1 MTLTNGLGLKVV
13 GLKKTYPKGFRRP
26 AVEAVKNLDLD
37 VRDGEVVGLLGPNG
51 AGKTTAIKA
60 ICGLLKPTAGEIFIG
75 PYSLWRERRRA
86 LARMAVVLEGDRNL
100 RFRLTVKENVTFFTT
115 LAGCDRR
122 RVKKETPAALERFH
136 LTGKADEQ
144 VRNLS
149 KGQKQILS
157 VAIAFLTRAEL
168 VLLDEP
174 TLGLDVQTS
183 QELQTIIREMA
194 REGRAVLLTTHEM
207 AVAQKVADRVAI
219 VTGGRLVTFKPTEE
233 LLELFRYRQYTIRL
247 RWPETAPATIGLDA
261 GDVEIIPADDHER
274 DMTIHLHTDHKD
286 RLYEI
291 LACLQTEEC
300 EILEIARHQPDLER
314 VFLSVVEGKEGEP
327 V

>member
-1 MTLTNGLGLKVV
+1 MDELGLKVV
-13 GLKKTYPKGFRRP
+13 GLKKTYPKTLRQP
-26 AVEAVKNLDLD
+26 AVDAVKGFDLD

-75 PYSLWRERRRA
+75 PYSLARDHRRA

-100 RFRLTVKENVTFFTT
+100 RFRLTVRENVTFFTS
-115 LAGCDRR
+115 LAGCDPR
-122 RVKKETPAALERFH
+122 RVREETPATLERFD
-136 LTGKADEQ
+136 LAGKAKEQ

-149 KGQKQILS
+149 KGQKQKLS
-157 VAIAFLTRAEL
+157 VAIAYLTRAEL

-174 TLGLDVQTS
+174 TLGLDVQAGL
-183 QELQTIIREMA
+183 ELQNIIREMA

-207 AVAQKVADRVAI
+207 AVAQKVADRIAI
-219 VTGGRLVTFKPTEE
+219 VNEGRLVTFRPMEE
-233 LLELFRYRQYTIRL
+233 LLELFRYHQYTIRL
-247 RWPETAPATIGLDA
+247 RWPETAPASIGLDA
-261 GDVEIIPADDHER
+261 ADVELVTTDDHER
-274 DMTIHLHTDHKD
+274 DMTLHLHTDRKD

-291 LACLQTEEC
+291 LTWLRSEEC

-314 VFLSVVEGKEGEP
+314 VFLSIVENDGRRP
-327 V
+327 Q

>member
-1 MTLTNGLGLKVV
+1 MDELGLKVV
-13 GLKKTYPKGFRRP
+13 GLRKTYPKTLRRP
-26 AVEAVKNLDLD
+26 AVEAVKGFDLD

-75 PYSLWRERRRA
+75 PYSLAKNRRRA

-100 RFRLTVKENVTFFTT
+100 RFRLTVRENVTFFTS
-115 LAGCDRR
+115 LAGCDSR
-122 RVKKETPAALERFH
+122 RVKEETPAALERFG
-136 LTGKADEQ
+136 LAGKAKEQ

-149 KGQKQILS
+149 KGQKQKLS
-157 VAIAFLTRAEL
+157 VAIAYLTRAEL

-174 TLGLDVQTS
+174 TLGLDVQAS
-183 QELQTIIREMA
+183 MELQNVIREMA

-207 AVAQKVADRVAI
+207 TVAQKVADRIAI
-219 VTGGRLVTFKPTEE
+219 VNEGRLVTFRPMEE
-233 LLELFRYRQYTIRL
+233 LLELFRYHQYIIRL
-247 RWPETAPATIGLDA
+247 RWPETAPASIGLDA
-261 GDVEIIPADDHER
+261 ADIELIPADDHER
-274 DMTIHLHTDHKD
+274 DMTLHLHTDNKD

-291 LACLQTEEC
+291 LARLRSEEC

-314 VFLSVVEGKEGEP
+314 VFLSIVEGEGRRP
-327 V
+327 Q

>member
-1 MTLTNGLGLKVV
+1 
-13 GLKKTYPKGFRRP
+13 
-26 AVEAVKNLDLD
+26 VEAIKNLDLD

-60 ICGLLKPTAGEIFIG
+60 ICGLLKPTGGEIFIG
-75 PYSLWRERRRA
+75 PYSLARHYRQA

-100 RFRLTVKENVTFFTT
+100 RFRLTVKENVTFFTS

-122 RVKKETPAALERFH
+122 RVKEETPAALERFH
-136 LTGKADEQ
+136 LAGKADEQ

-157 VAIAFLTRAEL
+157 IAIAYLTRAEL
-168 VLLDEP
+168 LLLDEP

-233 LLELFRYRQYTIRL
+233 LLELFRYHQYIIHL
-247 RWPETAPATIGLDA
+247 RWPDTAPETVDFGD
-261 GDVEIIPADDHER
+261 GDVEIIPTGDHKR
-274 DMTIHLHTDHKD
+274 DLTVRLHTDRKD

-291 LACLQTEEC
+291 LAKLRSEEC
-300 EILEIARHQPDLER
+300 DILEIARHQPDLEQ
-314 VFLSVVEGKEGEP
+314 VFLSIVEKEKGEP
-327 V
+327 A

>member
-1 MTLTNGLGLKVV
+1 MTDGLGLKVV
-13 GLKKTYPKGFRRP
+13 GLKKTYPKRFRRP

-37 VRDGEVVGLLGPNG
+37 VRDGEVVALLGPNG

-60 ICGLLKPTAGEIFIG
+60 VCGLLKPNAGEIFIG
-75 PYSLWRERRRA
+75 PYSLAHDPRRA
-86 LARMAVVLEGDRNL
+86 LARLAVVLEGDRNL
-100 RFRLTVKENVTFFTT
+100 RYRLTVRENVTFFTS
-115 LAGCDRR
+115 LAGCDPR

-136 LTGKADEQ
+136 LAGKADEQ

-157 VAIAFLTRAEL
+157 VGIAYLTRAEL

-174 TLGLDVQTS
+174 TLGLDVHTS
-183 QELQTIIREMA
+183 RELQTIIREMA

-219 VTGGRLVTFKPTEE
+219 VAGGRLVTFKPKEE
-233 LLELFRYRQYTIRL
+233 LLELFRYRQYAIHL
-247 RWPETAPATIGLDA
+247 RWPEAAPGTIDFGD
-261 GDVEIIPADDHER
+261 GDVEILPADGHKR
-274 DMTIHLHTDHKD
+274 DMKLRLHTDKKD

-291 LACLQTEEC
+291 LTKLRSEEC
-300 EILEIARHQPDLER
+300 DILEIARRQPDLER
-314 VFLSVVEGKEGEP
+314 VFLSVVEGEKGEP
-327 V
+327 A